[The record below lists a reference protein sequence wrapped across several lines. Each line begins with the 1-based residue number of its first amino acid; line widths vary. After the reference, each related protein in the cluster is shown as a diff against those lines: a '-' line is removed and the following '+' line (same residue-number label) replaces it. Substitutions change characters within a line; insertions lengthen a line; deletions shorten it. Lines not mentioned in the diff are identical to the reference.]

1 MVTWVEVG
9 LDRGVTVTHH
19 VKVITRS
26 NLLMGE
32 NSLFLLQFCSLEMS
46 SIMVENPNHAINR
59 TQHRGRTK
67 HPKSLGYE

>member
-9 LDRGVTVTHH
+9 LDRGVTHH

-46 SIMVENPNHAINR
+46 SIMVETLIEPNTEEEQNIPR
-59 TQHRGRTK
+59 D
-67 HPKSLGYE
+67 